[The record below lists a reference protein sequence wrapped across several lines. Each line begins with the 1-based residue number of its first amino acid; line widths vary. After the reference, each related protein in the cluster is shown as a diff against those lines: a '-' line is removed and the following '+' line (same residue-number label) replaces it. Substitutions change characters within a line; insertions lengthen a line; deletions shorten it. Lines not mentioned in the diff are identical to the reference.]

1 MRVSRLQILNVR
13 NLREIAIEPAE
24 RLNLIYGKN
33 ASGKTSLL
41 ESLYVLSRG
50 KSFRTN
56 QIRHL
61 ARKGQTEF
69 TIFGQVRDR
78 DDQKI
83 DIGVSYQNKR
93 IRLQAY
99 GRPVKKASQLASYIP
114 LVVIHQESH
123 RLLLDGPGN
132 RRKFLDWGLFHV
144 EPSFYALWHRYA
156 RALKQRN
163 LSLQR
168 GVCRRDCEI
177 WNDEL
182 VAAALAIHQLRMQ
195 FLGKLRPLFKRF
207 IDTLLPAIS
216 EITMEYGSGWPDK
229 ADFATVL
236 KEAYSSDRVYG
247 YTRYGPHRADMTLSI
262 QGISLKERVSRG
274 QQKLLVC
281 ALYLA
286 QSRVF
291 TEKTDKPCVVLID
304 DIAAELDLEHRDLLL
319 GLINRLDIQ
328 VFITAT
334 DPLEG
339 VPGALIQKKFHVEHG
354 VVNQVL

>member
-1 MRVSRLQILNVR
+1 MRVSKLQVLNVR
-13 NLREIAIEPAE
+13 NLREITIEPAE

-56 QIRHL
+56 QLRHL
-61 ARKGQTEF
+61 IQKGHTKF

-78 DDQKI
+78 NDQKI

-99 GRPVKKASQLASYIP
+99 GRPIKRASQLASYIP

-123 RLLLDGPGN
+123 RLLLEGPGN
-132 RRKFLDWGLFHV
+132 RRKFMDWGLFHV
-144 EPSFYALWHRYA
+144 EPSFYALWHRYF

-168 GVCRRDCEI
+168 GACKRDCEI

-182 VAAALAIHQLRMQ
+182 IGAALAIHQLRKQ
-195 FLGKLRPLFKRF
+195 FLCELKPHFIRF
-207 IDTLLPAIS
+207 VDTLLPTIS
-216 EITMEYGSGWPDK
+216 EITMEYGSGWPGK
-229 ADFATVL
+229 TDFATAL
-236 KEAYSSDRVYG
+236 KEAYPSDRVYG
-247 YTRYGPHRADMTLSI
+247 YTRYGPHRADITMTI
-262 QGISLKERVSRG
+262 QGVPLKERVSRG

-281 ALYLA
+281 ALHLA
-286 QSRVF
+286 QSRFF
-291 TEKTDKPCVVLID
+291 TEKTDKSCIVLID
-304 DIAAELDLEHRDLLL
+304 DIAAELDLEHRNLLL
-319 GLINRLDIQ
+319 DLIDQLDLQ
-328 VFITAT
+328 VFMTAT
-334 DPLEG
+334 DPMEG
-339 VPGALIQKKFHVEHG
+339 IPGTLIQKRFHVEHG
-354 VVNQVL
+354 MVNQVL